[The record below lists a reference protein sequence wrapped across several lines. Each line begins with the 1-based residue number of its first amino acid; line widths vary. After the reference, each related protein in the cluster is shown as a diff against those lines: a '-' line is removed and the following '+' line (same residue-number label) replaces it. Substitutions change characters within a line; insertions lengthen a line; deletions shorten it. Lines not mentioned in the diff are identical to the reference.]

1 MNIALVGYGK
11 MGKLVEQ
18 VAVREGMTVSLV
30 LDSKNNSQFEG
41 ITRENFSGI
50 DVCIDFSMPKVVVN
64 HIQRVAALGVNL
76 VVGTT
81 GWYEHLNE
89 VQATVSAHN
98 IGFVYGPNFSIGMNM
113 FFQIAEHA
121 ARLLSR
127 FEGYDPF
134 IEEAHHKFKK
144 DAPSG
149 TAIILR
155 HILEQAYQNRAIP
168 VTSVRAG
175 YIPGTH
181 AVSFDS
187 EADTI
192 TLKHEARNRQGFA
205 EGAVFAAKWIAG
217 KKGFYEF
224 RQILTEGFKGDL

>member
-1 MNIALVGYGK
+1 MNVALVGYGK

-18 VAVREGMTVSLV
+18 VAIREGVAVPLI
-30 LDSKNNSQFEG
+30 LDSKNNGQVEG
-41 ITRENFSGI
+41 ITRENFVGV
-50 DVCIDFSMPKVVVN
+50 DVCIDFSTPQVVITN
-64 HIQRVAALGVNL
+64 IQRVATLGVNL

-81 GWYEHLNE
+81 GWYEHLDE
-89 VQATVSAHN
+89 VRAIVSAHN
-98 IGFVYGPNFSIGMNM
+98 IGFVYGPNFSIGMNV
-113 FFQIAEHA
+113 FFQIAECA

-149 TAIILR
+149 TAITLR
-155 HILEQAYQNRAIP
+155 QILEQSYQNRAIP

-175 YIPGTH
+175 FIPGTH
-181 AVSFDS
+181 AISFDS

-192 TLKHEARNRQGFA
+192 TLKHEARSRQGFA
-205 EGAVFAAKWIAG
+205 EGAIFAARWIAG

-224 RQILTEGFKGDL
+224 RQILAESIKE

>member
-30 LDSKNNSQFEG
+30 LDSKNNGQCEG

-50 DVCIDFSMPKVVVN
+50 DVCIDFSTPQIVVHN
-64 HIQRVAALGVNL
+64 IQRVAALGVNII
-76 VVGTT
+76 VGTT
-81 GWYEHLNE
+81 GWYEHLDE
-89 VQATVSAHN
+89 VRAIVSAHN
-98 IGFVYGPNFSIGMNM
+98 IGFVYGPNFSIGMNV

-149 TAIILR
+149 TAIMLR
-155 HILEQAYQNRAIP
+155 QILERSYQNRAIP